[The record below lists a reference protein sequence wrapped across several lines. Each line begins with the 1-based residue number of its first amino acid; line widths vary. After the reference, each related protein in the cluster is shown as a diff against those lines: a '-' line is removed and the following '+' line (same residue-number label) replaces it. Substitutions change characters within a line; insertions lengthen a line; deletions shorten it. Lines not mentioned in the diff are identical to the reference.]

1 MPVTFIFISISLYL
15 SVVTLK
21 QRENLTART
30 NNDPL
35 KVDNEKLTVIRR
47 KFKTANQRSNSNVI
61 CITVDEVPTL
71 ALKKRGVTTT
81 P

>member
-35 KVDNEKLTVIRR
+35 NVDNEKLTVIRR
-47 KFKTANQRSNSNVI
+47 KFRTANQRSNSNVI

-71 ALKKRGVTTT
+71 TLKKRGVTTT